1 MDVMMEVSKEKYI
14 SRGVDW
20 ENLIYVRWIN
30 IADCAQRRRQWSI
43 EKKEVRHKWSKASHK
58 H

>member
-14 SRGVDW
+14 SRGIDW

-43 EKKEVRHKWSKASHK
+43 EKKEVRQ
-58 H
+58 